1 MILMD
6 PRTIRGIGFGFRPQI
21 VSCLIEMLTKTVR
34 SRFSHEPGEK
44 VEGCTILERKTIIPP
59 NPVERRLGVYDYLV
73 EVPPAP
79 AEKPRAGKKT
89 PVAKSAAPERGSFT
103 RATPDE
109 MGSVIR
115 RVPPR

>member
-1 MILMD
+1 MLK
-6 PRTIRGIGFGFRPQI
+6 
-21 VSCLIEMLTKTVR
+21 VMLTKTVR

-44 VEGCTILERKTIIPP
+44 VEGCTILEKTVIIPP
-59 NPVERRLGVYDYLV
+59 QPAERRLGVYDYLV

-79 AEKPRAGKKT
+79 PGKPRAAKKT
-89 PVAKSAAPERGSFT
+89 PVAKAAAPDHGTFT